1 MDLMKNTDEKHR
13 HTTAMHEAAHALVA
27 WLSGFALKSITIQ
40 GSDDSPFHC
49 LYGHS
54 HWQQQHWLNKKNVY
68 TTLAGAAVHEILG
81 FDDPFERCVYDLG
94 GIADML
100 NHPDPETKAMREFAV
115 HHPDSTAKEFAE
127 LFLPDLVALLRE
139 PLAKKAIEAGA
150 AALETSG
157 TVCGQ
162 FMAMLFEHC
171 YGDPLPD
178 GVAPAWMHWPPPKD
192 DETPTPAEAML
203 MLSKAMDDL
212 ETAIEA
218 TRTAFRFENPEAEKL
233 ANETMKYSWWA
244 RDQFQKIEI
253 QVPA

>member
-1 MDLMKNTDEKHR
+1 MEKTKEKSR
-13 HTTAMHEAAHALVA
+13 HSTAMHESGHALVA
-27 WLSGFALKSITIQ
+27 WLCGFLLKEITIE

-68 TTLAGAAVHEILG
+68 TTLAGAAVQSILNL
-81 FDDPFERCVYDLG
+81 DDPFEGCTSDLG

-100 NHPDPETKAMREFAV
+100 KPPDDESAAMRQWAIHF
-115 HHPDSTAKEFAE
+115 PDATAKEFAE
-127 LFLPDLVALLRE
+127 AFLPDLVALLRE
-139 PLAKKAIEAGA
+139 PLAMKTIEAGA
-150 AALETSG
+150 AALETFG

-171 YGDPLPD
+171 YGDSLPE
-178 GVAPAWMHWPPPKD
+178 GVAPAWMHFPPP
-192 DETPTPAEAML
+192 DEAPNPAEAML

-212 ETAIEA
+212 ETAIEQ
-218 TRTAFRFENPEAEKL
+218 TRTAFRFENEAAEVL
-233 ANETMKYSWWA
+233 AARTMKYSWWA